1 MKKEVYMATQQYT
14 GAIAAWKDDRGFG
27 FIRTESDNKE
37 DDVFIHISSLNNMS
51 RRPRV
56 GDIIHYDLI
65 EENGKTKASNAI
77 IEGVEPFQDTSK
89 SCNTFLTVLIT
100 AIVASAITYVV
111 LTKVLETDNSCL
123 NGLSIELTD

>member
-1 MKKEVYMATQQYT
+1 MATQEYS
-14 GAIAAWKDDRGFG
+14 GAITAWKDDRGFG

-77 IEGVEPFQDTSK
+77 IEGVEPFHDVSGH
-89 SCNTFLTVLIT
+89 CNTLLT
-100 AIVASAITYVV
+100 VV
-111 LTKVLETDNSCL
+111 LTAIIASALTYLVLTKTNLVENNCMSEV
-123 NGLSIELTD
+123 IEVTEVEIGITE

>member
-1 MKKEVYMATQQYT
+1 MAKQEYI

-27 FIRTESDNKE
+27 FIHTESGNKE
-37 DDVFIHISSLNNMS
+37 DDVFIHISSLNNMN

-77 IEGVEPFQDTSK
+77 IEGVEPSHNAPGG
-89 SCNTFLTVLIT
+89 CNTLLTVLIT
-100 AIVASAITYVV
+100 AIIASAITYGV
-111 LTKVLETDNSCL
+111 LTKVFSPENDCS
-123 NGLSIELTD
+123 NGLSIELTQ

>member
-1 MKKEVYMATQQYT
+1 MATQEYT

-56 GDIIHYDLI
+56 GDVIHYDLI
-65 EENGKTKASNAI
+65 EENGKTKATNAI

-89 SCNTFLTVLIT
+89 NCNIPLIIVAT
-100 AIVASAITYVV
+100 AIISSAATFAIIKF
-111 LTKVLETDNSCL
+111 L
-123 NGLSIELTD
+123 

>member
-1 MKKEVYMATQQYT
+1 METQQYT

-65 EENGKTKASNAI
+65 EENGKIKASNAI
-77 IEGVEPFQDTSK
+77 IEGVEPFQGTSRN
-89 SCNTFLTVLIT
+89 CNTFLTVLIT
-100 AIVASAITYVV
+100 AIVASAITYMVV
-111 LTKVLETDNSCL
+111 TNVLEADNNCL
-123 NGLSIELTD
+123 SGLSIEFSE

>member
-1 MKKEVYMATQQYT
+1 MAKQEYT

-77 IEGVEPFQDTSK
+77 IEGVEPFRDASGG
-89 SCNTFLTVLIT
+89 CNTFLTVLIT
-100 AIVASAITYVV
+100 AIIASAITYGV
-111 LTKVLETDNSCL
+111 LTKVLQPENDCS
-123 NGLSIELTD
+123 NGLSIELTQ

>member
-1 MKKEVYMATQQYT
+1 MATQEDT
-14 GAIAAWKDDRGFG
+14 GAIAAGKDDRGFG

-56 GDIIHYDLI
+56 GDVIHYDLI
-65 EENGKTKASNAI
+65 EENGKTKATNAI

-89 SCNTFLTVLIT
+89 SCNTLLIVVVT
-100 AIVASAITYVV
+100 AIISSAATFAIIK
-111 LTKVLETDNSCL
+111 LL
-123 NGLSIELTD
+123 

>member
-1 MKKEVYMATQQYT
+1 MVTQEYT

-65 EENGKTKASNAI
+65 EENGKIKANNAI
-77 IEGVEPFQDTSK
+77 IEGVEPFNHGSK
-89 SCNTFLTVLIT
+89 SCNTLLIVVIT
-100 AIVASAITYVV
+100 AIVSS
-111 LTKVLETDNSCL
+111 LTTFAVMKYL
-123 NGLSIELTD
+123 

>member
-1 MKKEVYMATQQYT
+1 MATQEFT

-27 FIRTESDNKE
+27 FIRTESNNKE

-56 GDIIHYDLI
+56 GDVIHYDLI

-77 IEGVEPFQDTSK
+77 IEGVEPFHDTS
-89 SCNTFLTVLIT
+89 SNCNTLLVVAVT
-100 AIVASAITYVV
+100 AIASSAVTVTLMKYLI
-111 LTKVLETDNSCL
+111 
-123 NGLSIELTD
+123 

>member
-1 MKKEVYMATQQYT
+1 MAKQEYT

-77 IEGVEPFQDTSK
+77 IEGVEPFHDASG
-89 SCNTFLTVLIT
+89 SCNTFLTVIIT
-100 AIVASAITYVV
+100 AIIASAITYIVV
-111 LTKVLETDNSCL
+111 TKVLEAENSCI
-123 NGLSIELTD
+123 NGLSIELAE

>member
-1 MKKEVYMATQQYT
+1 MAKQEYT

-51 RRPRV
+51 RRPRI

-65 EENGKTKASNAI
+65 EENGKIKASNAI
-77 IEGVEPFQDTSK
+77 IEGVEPFHDTSK
-89 SCNTFLTVLIT
+89 NCHLFWIILVTAVISSAATVVFLNFL
-100 AIVASAITYVV
+100 
-111 LTKVLETDNSCL
+111 
-123 NGLSIELTD
+123 

>member
-1 MKKEVYMATQQYT
+1 MATQEYT

-27 FIRTESDNKE
+27 FIRTESNNKE

-56 GDIIHYDLI
+56 GDVIHYDLI

-77 IEGVEPFQDTSK
+77 IEGVEPFQTLSEN
-89 SCNTFLTVLIT
+89 CNTLRVIVIT
-100 AIVASAITYVV
+100 AIISSAVTFAVMKY
-111 LTKVLETDNSCL
+111 LM
-123 NGLSIELTD
+123 

>member
-1 MKKEVYMATQQYT
+1 MATQEYT

-77 IEGVEPFQDTSK
+77 IEGVEPFHDASK
-89 SCNTFLTVLIT
+89 KCNTLLTVVIT
-100 AIVASAITYVV
+100 ALISSAAIYLV
-111 LTKVLETDNSCL
+111 LTSL
-123 NGLSIELTD
+123 